1 MNADQKTPKLRVAML
16 IQQYLPHIGGA
27 ERQIASLAPLL
38 QQRGIDVH
46 VITRKNAG
54 LTAYE
59 VIDSVPVHRLPV
71 FKSRALASL
80 SYTLHAIKT
89 LFRLKPD
96 VVHAHELLS
105 PTTTALAYRR
115 LRGTPVIAKVLRG
128 GELGDIEKL
137 RRGRTGAM
145 RVKTVSQSVDRFAVI
160 SDEIDAELAEIGVSG
175 AHRIRIPN
183 GVDTNRFATSNVE
196 QRIAKRTQLKLAN
209 VPLVVFFG
217 RLSKEKNLAQLIDT
231 WPRVRSQHKDA
242 ELLIIGDGPERDQL
256 DKKSSAGTTLMPAID
271 NVEDYLR
278 AADVFVLPSLTEG
291 MSNALLEAMS
301 SGLACIASRVG
312 AATDLIQTDVNGLLI
327 TPGNEDELAD
337 ALIKTLQSS
346 DYRKT
351 LGDGARRTIESRYSL
366 DSVADK
372 LVEQYRLLSENQR

>member
-1 MNADQKTPKLRVAML
+1 ML

-27 ERQIASLAPLL
+27 ERQIASLAPRL

-46 VITRKNAG
+46 VITRKNAN
-54 LTAYE
+54 LLAYE
-59 VIDSVPVHRLPV
+59 VMDGVPVHRLPI

-115 LRGTPVIAKVLRG
+115 LSGTPVIAKVLRG
-128 GELGDIEKL
+128 GELGDVEKL
-137 RRGRTGAM
+137 RRGRTGSM

-160 SDEIDAELAEIGVSG
+160 SDEIDAELADIAVSG
-175 AHRIRIPN
+175 ERRIRIPN
-183 GVDTNRFATSNVE
+183 GVDTNRFTTSDVE
-196 QRIAKRTQLKLAN
+196 QRTAIRARLNLAN

-217 RLSKEKNLAQLIDT
+217 RLSSEKNLAQLIDT

-256 DKKSSAGTTLMPAID
+256 EKKRSAGITLMPAID
-271 NVEDYLR
+271 NVEDYLQ

-312 AATDLIQTDVNGLLI
+312 AATDLIQRDVNGLLI
-327 TPGNEDELAD
+327 TPGDEYELAD
-337 ALIKTLQSS
+337 ALNRTLQSR
-346 DYRKT
+346 DFRKS
-351 LGDGARRTIESRYSL
+351 LGDGARSTIESQYSL

-372 LVEQYRLLSENQR
+372 LVEQYQWLSKK